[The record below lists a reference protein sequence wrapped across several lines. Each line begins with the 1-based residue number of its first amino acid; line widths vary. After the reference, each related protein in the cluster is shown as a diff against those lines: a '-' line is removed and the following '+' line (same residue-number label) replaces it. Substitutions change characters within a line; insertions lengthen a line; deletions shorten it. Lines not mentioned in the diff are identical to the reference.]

1 MTFELIPAI
10 DILDGQV
17 VRLHQGDYG
26 ASTIYGDDP
35 VAMARSLESAGATR
49 LHVVDLNGA
58 KEGRP
63 VHKELIEAMCQT
75 TALRLQVGGGIR
87 DADTARAWWSLGV
100 ERVVMGTAAIKSP
113 ALVQAL
119 CRERDVVVALD
130 ARSGEVAVEGW
141 LEGSGKSVLDVAAEV
156 DSWGAA
162 AILFTNIEHDGTG
175 EGPDVKGTAD
185 LQAQLNTQVIASGG
199 VGHLDHIRALA
210 AAGVQA
216 SVVGKALYSGAFT
229 LHEAFRVASEC

>member
-17 VRLHQGDYG
+17 VRLHKGDYD
-26 ASTIYGDDP
+26 ASTVYGDDP

-63 VHKELIEAMCQT
+63 VHGELIAAMCESTQ
-75 TALRLQVGGGIR
+75 LRLQVGGGIR
-87 DADTARAWWSLGV
+87 DAAAARAWWSLGV
-100 ERVVMGTAAIKSP
+100 ERVVMGTAAIKAP
-113 ALVQAL
+113 AVVEAL
-119 CRERDVVVALD
+119 CAEGEVVVALD

-141 LEGSGKSVLDVAAEV
+141 LEGSGKSVSDVAAQV
-156 DSWGAA
+156 DAWGAA

-175 EGPDVKGTAD
+175 EGPDVLGTAK
-185 LQAQLNTQVIASGG
+185 LQSQLKTQVIASGG
-199 VGHLDHIRALA
+199 VGRLDDIRALA

-216 SVVGKALYSGAFT
+216 SVVGKALYAGAFT
-229 LHEAFRVASEC
+229 LEEAFRVASSC